1 VIEAV
6 ALYLLVL
13 VSANVVFNTGD
24 SVAARHYPVGFVIIP
39 VLVWAAFR
47 LGPRDTST
55 AVGLIA
61 VLAIFGTLHGLGV
74 FSVPDRNASLLL
86 LQSYM
91 AVLSITFVSLAA
103 AVGQRNRLLL
113 AEQQSRARAESA
125 VRAREEFLSIAS
137 HELRTPVASLK
148 GSVQLLQRRRASGE
162 LDFARFDRML
172 VIIGST
178 ADRLTTLV
186 NQLLDV
192 SRIQTD
198 HLDLSAQPL
207 DLSAELRESVERARM
222 YGDGTHSFS
231 LSLNGS
237 STPVL
242 ADPGRLEQVWSN
254 LLDNAVKYSPRGGDI
269 RVRLEATDDDGFE
282 VSVSDSGIGMPAGA
296 EGTIFQPFS
305 RATNATAGQF
315 AGMGLGLYICRKIIE
330 RHGGRMWAKSPG
342 ENHGTTVRVWL
353 PRYTDREAEQAPAS
367 AQ

>member
-1 VIEAV
+1 
-6 ALYLLVL
+6 
-13 VSANVVFNTGD
+13 
-24 SVAARHYPVGFVIIP
+24 
-39 VLVWAAFR
+39 
-47 LGPRDTST
+47 
-55 AVGLIA
+55 
-61 VLAIFGTLHGLGV
+61 
-74 FSVPDRNASLLL
+74 
-86 LQSYM
+86 
-91 AVLSITFVSLAA
+91 
-103 AVGQRNRLLL
+103 
-113 AEQQSRARAESA
+113 
-125 VRAREEFLSIAS
+125 
-137 HELRTPVASLK
+137 
-148 GSVQLLQRRRASGE
+148 
-162 LDFARFDRML
+162 
-172 VIIGST
+172 
-178 ADRLTTLV
+178 
-186 NQLLDV
+186 
-192 SRIQTD
+192 
-198 HLDLSAQPL
+198 
-207 DLSAELRESVERARM
+207 M